1 MTVQHGS
8 YRSIPAGQ
16 PKPKARTKPP
26 RQHRDTAGDFHTA
39 LRKLRSALYA
49 DDESKVSTLE
59 RELDKIVTRWER
71 ENENAVT

>member
-16 PKPKARTKPP
+16 PKPKPP
-26 RQHRDTAGDFHTA
+26 RKRRDTAGDFHKA

-49 DDESKVSTLE
+49 DDTARVARAE
-59 RELDKIVTRWER
+59 RGLDQIVTRWEA
-71 ENENAVT
+71 ETKAES